1 MKPKKH
7 ILVVSQ
13 YFYPESFRINDMC
26 QEWVKRGYKVT
37 VVTGIPNYPMGK
49 IFEGYGFTKKRHEI
63 WNSIE
68 IYRIPLI
75 PRGSGAV
82 GMIANYLSFMIF
94 GIIAG
99 KTKRINA
106 DLVFSFE
113 VSPMTQV
120 VTGISFA
127 KRLHVPHYLY
137 VQDLWPE
144 NVITVTGINSP
155 LVIKPIDRLVDYVY
169 KNSNEIFAT
178 SPSFVRAI
186 CNRKS
191 PVDEQKVHY
200 WPQYAEEFYKPV
212 EKTIAKRTAISYGI
226 ADDDSFKIIF
236 TGNIGVA
243 QGLQILPQTAKILKE
258 ENVKFVI
265 VGDGRYLENLKVDIE
280 KNNVQDKFVMI
291 ERQKA
296 ETIPVLLA
304 ACEAAFIS
312 FAEDE
317 LWTKTIPAKLQ
328 SYMAC
333 GMPVVAAAQGET
345 ARIIEESGCGLYCRL
360 GDATQLSRTIVKMM
374 RADLTEMGKK
384 SRKYFENNFDKQV
397 LMDEMDIWINI
408 F

>member
-13 YFYPESFRINDMC
+13 YFYPETFRINDMC

-291 ERQKA
+291 ERHKA

>member
-13 YFYPESFRINDMC
+13 YFYPETFRINDMC

-212 EKTIAKRTAISYGI
+212 EKTITKRTAISYGI

>member
-1 MKPKKH
+1 
-7 ILVVSQ
+7 
-13 YFYPESFRINDMC
+13 MC

>member
-13 YFYPESFRINDMC
+13 YFYPETFRINDMC

-360 GDATQLSRTIVKMM
+360 GDATQLSRTIVKTM

>member
-1 MKPKKH
+1 M
-7 ILVVSQ
+7 
-13 YFYPESFRINDMC
+13 
-26 QEWVKRGYKVT
+26 
-37 VVTGIPNYPMGK
+37 
-49 IFEGYGFTKKRHEI
+49 
-63 WNSIE
+63 
-68 IYRIPLI
+68 
-75 PRGSGAV
+75 